1 MPKVTLVLTGDKEL
15 DAKLAKLKSAD
26 AKRAFRKA
34 ARATIKPFKEDVK
47 QALPSK
53 SGALK
58 KSTKVRSMKR
68 SRQAIGVRVSVDAV
82 PYGRFVLLGTKRIK
96 GRRTIRNE
104 ADKQRASIQRKFGK
118 NLGRE
123 ILNITKG

>member
-1 MPKVTLVLTGDKEL
+1 MPKITLVLTGDKKL
-15 DAKLAKLKSAD
+15 DAKLAKLKSTD

-34 ARATIKPFKEDVK
+34 ARTTIKPFKEDVK
-47 QALPSK
+47 QELPKK

-58 KSTKVRSMKR
+58 KSAKVRAMKR
-68 SRQAIGVRVSVDAV
+68 SRRMIGAKVTVDGI
-82 PYGRFVLLGTKRIK
+82 YGAFVLLGTKHIEA
-96 GRRTIRNE
+96 RRTIRNE